1 MELMSSS
8 SSEFQLF
15 LRRSRPGGH
24 QVISGTSDSVVEK
37 VSDLSYSQN
46 TYKIEIIKVILL
58 ASQKRIIKL
67 SKGRSRKGF

>member
-8 SSEFQLF
+8 SSEFPLF

-24 QVISGTSDSVVEK
+24 QVISGTSESVIE

-46 TYKIEIIKVILL
+46 TYKIEIIKVILPVP
-58 ASQKRIIKL
+58 QKGIIKL
-67 SKGRSRKGF
+67 SKGR